1 MGPWAVG
8 VDGYLRYQSHF
19 FGIQGG
25 NLFDPVGSLVRIPD
39 YVSVDARIAYRVTD
53 NLTLAF
59 SGQNLLQSPQKQT
72 SAPEVER
79 RVFVTAS
86 VGF

>member
-1 MGPWAVG
+1 MFAPAGK
-8 VDGYLRYQSHF
+8 F
-19 FGIQGG
+19 
-25 NLFDPVGSLVRIPD
+25 VRIPD
-39 YVSVDARIAYRVTD
+39 YVSVDARIAYHVTD